1 MLLSMIDDIIRIVI
15 NFLGFCKLSVMRLH
29 FYKFSVEV
37 KEYAAP
43 DTTQIKPKVCSAQ
56 GKKRENILK

>member
-15 NFLGFCKLSVMRLH
+15 NFLGFCKLSVMRLR

-56 GKKRENILK
+56 